1 MHLSETEAIEAAEET
16 LTPER
21 AAHAASCERCR
32 LVVERLSATLHE
44 ARALDVP
51 EPSPTFW
58 NAFPARVLD
67 AIDDDAID
75 DDATD
80 DASAPASI
88 KTSWRFLAW
97 RPALAS
103 AAVLVVLIIV
113 ATVAIGVVR
122 RSEVDV
128 QRDDSARR
136 AIPPALEPAE
146 TLEADPEWMLLTS
159 IADGIEWDTAD
170 AAGLGLRPG
179 SAERAAEQ
187 LSREEQLELE
197 RLIRVEVGGSS
208 GAI

>member
-1 MHLSETEAIEAAEET
+1 MHLSETEAIDAAEGT
-16 LTPER
+16 LTAER

-32 LVVERLSATLHE
+32 LIVERLSATLHE

-51 EPSPTFW
+51 EPSPIFW
-58 NAFPARVLD
+58 NAFSARVLD
-67 AIDDDAID
+67 AVDH
-75 DDATD
+75 
-80 DASAPASI
+80 ASAPASTR
-88 KTSWRFLAW
+88 TSWRFLAW

-103 AAVLVVLIIV
+103 AAVLVVLVVV
-113 ATVAIGVVR
+113 AVGIVR

-128 QRDDSARR
+128 RRDDSARP

-146 TLEADPEWMLLTS
+146 TIDADPEWMLLTS
-159 IADGIEWDTAD
+159 VTDGIEWDAAD

-197 RLIRVEVGGSS
+197 RLLRAEVGGSMGTS
-208 GAI
+208 